1 MTTIPM
7 HPDGPVPGSPTG
19 PQEPTPV
26 GPEDPISTPEPPA
39 AEPDETR

>member
-26 GPEDPISTPEPPA
+26 GPEDPLSTPEPPA

>member
-19 PQEPTPV
+19 PQEPAPV
-26 GPEDPISTPEPPA
+26 GPEDPISTPEPPV

>member
-26 GPEDPISTPEPPA
+26 GPEDPVSTPEPPA
-39 AEPDETR
+39 EPDETR

>member
-19 PQEPTPV
+19 PEEPTHT
-26 GPEDPISTPEPPA
+26 GPEDPVTTPEPP

>member
-39 AEPDETR
+39 AEPDETK

>member
-39 AEPDETR
+39 EPDETR